1 MRGRMA
7 RSVAR
12 IIAAVVAIGVVCCAG
27 ALIVAVHLPDGDTRP
42 EIGNVTPEGSPTESN
57 LPGNISRNETPNEG
71 SEEVP
76 EVRNMTSKEILE
88 RAQEIQ
94 ASWYRS
100 STVERVLKEANMTPE
115 ELPGDVTEELKNTVQ
130 FEDIIRTWEFD
141 SQNKQ
146 VVIYA
151 SPALNEEHEKE
162 LSVVQ
167 GRRVGDWT
175 FTIIWEPYVPSF
187 VRRALDAANMT
198 LDELPDEVKEE
209 MGKTVQIGGVR
220 KWELDPQNNR
230 VIVYTYFSRDA
241 EHEQE
246 VQAVQGREVAGWTF
260 NVVQEQYVPAAVRRA
275 LKEANMTPDELPDEV
290 KEEMENIARFVE
302 IGGIRKW
309 ELDPLN
315 KQATIYAYSIPEKN
329 DVDAVQ
335 GKQVAGW
342 TFTVIHDLE
351 YEKERERVVAELLQF
366 QKDHPEL
373 QISSFAVSPTEIWVW
388 VRNLTPETEAL
399 NGTTMHNRTVL
410 IDWNIIDYALRVAR
424 EEAGWM

>member
-1 MRGRMA
+1 
-7 RSVAR
+7 
-12 IIAAVVAIGVVCCAG
+12 
-27 ALIVAVHLPDGDTRP
+27 
-42 EIGNVTPEGSPTESN
+42 
-57 LPGNISRNETPNEG
+57 
-71 SEEVP
+71 
-76 EVRNMTSKEILE
+76 
-88 RAQEIQ
+88 
-94 ASWYRS
+94 
-100 STVERVLKEANMTPE
+100 MTPE

-141 SQNKQ
+141 PQNKQ

-241 EHEQE
+241 KHEQE
-246 VQAVQGREVAGWTF
+246 VQAVQGREIAGWTF
-260 NVVQEQYVPAAVRRA
+260 NVVQEHHIREDVRQA
-275 LKEANMTPDELPDEV
+275 LDAANMTADELPDEV

-315 KQATIYAYSIPEKN
+315 KQATIYVYSIPEKN

>member
-1 MRGRMA
+1 MA

-220 KWELDPQNNR
+220 RWELDPQNNR

-275 LKEANMTPDELPDEV
+275 LKEAN
-290 KEEMENIARFVE
+290 
-302 IGGIRKW
+302 IR
-309 ELDPLN
+309 
-315 KQATIYAYSIPEKN
+315 
-329 DVDAVQ
+329 
-335 GKQVAGW
+335 
-342 TFTVIHDLE
+342 
-351 YEKERERVVAELLQF
+351 
-366 QKDHPEL
+366 
-373 QISSFAVSPTEIWVW
+373 
-388 VRNLTPETEAL
+388 
-399 NGTTMHNRTVL
+399 
-410 IDWNIIDYALRVAR
+410 
-424 EEAGWM
+424 

>member
-1 MRGRMA
+1 M
-7 RSVAR
+7 
-12 IIAAVVAIGVVCCAG
+12 
-27 ALIVAVHLPDGDTRP
+27 
-42 EIGNVTPEGSPTESN
+42 TPEGSPTESN

>member
-1 MRGRMA
+1 MA

>member
-1 MRGRMA
+1 MTKP
-7 RSVAR
+7 VAR

-57 LPGNISRNETPNEG
+57 PPGNISRNETPNEG

-76 EVRNMTSKEILE
+76 EVKNMTSKEVWE
-88 RAQEIQ
+88 RAQEIY
-94 ASWYRS
+94 ASWYKS
-100 STVERVLKEANMTPE
+100 QTVERVLKEANMTPE

-241 EHEQE
+241 KHEQE
-246 VQAVQGREVAGWTF
+246 VQAVQGREIAGWTF
-260 NVVQEQYVPAAVRRA
+260 NVVQEHHIREDVRQA
-275 LKEANMTPDELPDEV
+275 LDAANMTADELPDEV
-290 KEEMENIARFVE
+290 KEEMENIVQSAD
-302 IGGIRKW
+302 IGSIRKW
-309 ELDPLN
+309 EFDPQN
-315 KQATIYAYSIPEKN
+315 KQATISVFFVPKRN

-342 TFTVIHDLE
+342 TFTVVHNLE
-351 YEKERERVVAELLQF
+351 DERAYEKEREQVVAELLRF

-373 QISSFAVSPTEIWVW
+373 QISSFATSPTQIDVW
-388 VRNLTPETEAL
+388 VRNLTPENEAL

-410 IDWNIIDYALRVAR
+410 IQWSPVDYALRMAR

>member
-1 MRGRMA
+1 M
-7 RSVAR
+7 
-12 IIAAVVAIGVVCCAG
+12 
-27 ALIVAVHLPDGDTRP
+27 
-42 EIGNVTPEGSPTESN
+42 
-57 LPGNISRNETPNEG
+57 
-71 SEEVP
+71 
-76 EVRNMTSKEILE
+76 
-88 RAQEIQ
+88 
-94 ASWYRS
+94 
-100 STVERVLKEANMTPE
+100 
-115 ELPGDVTEELKNTVQ
+115 
-130 FEDIIRTWEFD
+130 
-141 SQNKQ
+141 
-146 VVIYA
+146 
-151 SPALNEEHEKE
+151 
-162 LSVVQ
+162 
-167 GRRVGDWT
+167 
-175 FTIIWEPYVPSF
+175 
-187 VRRALDAANMT
+187 
-198 LDELPDEVKEE
+198 
-209 MGKTVQIGGVR
+209 
-220 KWELDPQNNR
+220 
-230 VIVYTYFSRDA
+230 
-241 EHEQE
+241 
-246 VQAVQGREVAGWTF
+246 QAVQGREVAGWTF

>member
-1 MRGRMA
+1 MTKP
-7 RSVAR
+7 VAR

-57 LPGNISRNETPNEG
+57 PPGNISRNETPNEG

>member
-1 MRGRMA
+1 MA

-220 KWELDPQNNR
+220 RWELDPQNNR

-315 KQATIYAYSIPEKN
+315 KQATIYVYSIPEKN

>member
-1 MRGRMA
+1 MTKP
-7 RSVAR
+7 VAR

-57 LPGNISRNETPNEG
+57 PPGNISRNETPNEG

-76 EVRNMTSKEILE
+76 EVKNMTSKEVWE
-88 RAQEIQ
+88 RAQEIY
-94 ASWYRS
+94 ASWYKS
-100 STVERVLKEANMTPE
+100 QTVERVLKEANMTPE

-141 SQNKQ
+141 PQNKQ

>member
-1 MRGRMA
+1 MA

-315 KQATIYAYSIPEKN
+315 KQATIYVYSIPEKN

>member
-1 MRGRMA
+1 MA

-76 EVRNMTSKEILE
+76 EVKNMTSKEVWE
-88 RAQEIQ
+88 RAQEIY
-94 ASWYRS
+94 ASWYKS
-100 STVERVLKEANMTPE
+100 QTVERVLKEANMTPE

-141 SQNKQ
+141 PQNKQ

-220 KWELDPQNNR
+220 RWELDPQNNR

>member
-1 MRGRMA
+1 MTKP
-7 RSVAR
+7 VAR

-57 LPGNISRNETPNEG
+57 PPGNISRNETPNEG

-76 EVRNMTSKEILE
+76 EVKNMTSKEVWE
-88 RAQEIQ
+88 RAQEIY
-94 ASWYRS
+94 ASWYKS
-100 STVERVLKEANMTPE
+100 QTVERVLKEANMTPE

-141 SQNKQ
+141 PQNKQ

-410 IDWNIIDYALRVAR
+410 ID
-424 EEAGWM
+424 

>member
-1 MRGRMA
+1 MA

-141 SQNKQ
+141 PQNKQ

-315 KQATIYAYSIPEKN
+315 KQATIYVYSIPEKN

>member
-1 MRGRMA
+1 MTKP
-7 RSVAR
+7 VAR

-141 SQNKQ
+141 PQNKQ

>member
-1 MRGRMA
+1 MA

-76 EVRNMTSKEILE
+76 EVKNMTSKEVWE
-88 RAQEIQ
+88 RAQEIY
-94 ASWYRS
+94 ASWYKS
-100 STVERVLKEANMTPE
+100 QTVERVLKEANMTPE

-141 SQNKQ
+141 PQNKQ

-315 KQATIYAYSIPEKN
+315 KQATIYVYSIPEKN